1 MSTASIP
8 CITSEDRAKL
18 TAAKLAFWPRAKTQ
32 AELDQIYAGIRKE
45 IKATFDAKK
54 RGPWANEP

>member
-18 TAAKLAFWPRAKTQ
+18 TAAKLAFWPRAKTEQELNALYSQ
-32 AELDQIYAGIRKE
+32 AKVHMRDE
-45 IKATFDAKK
+45 FAKK
-54 RGPWANEP
+54 PQPWRDRR